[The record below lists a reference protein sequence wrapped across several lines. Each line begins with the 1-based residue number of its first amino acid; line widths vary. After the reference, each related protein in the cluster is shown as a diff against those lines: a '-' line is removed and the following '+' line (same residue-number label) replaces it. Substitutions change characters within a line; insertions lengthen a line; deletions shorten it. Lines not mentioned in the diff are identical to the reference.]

1 MNDKQLK
8 NLAEA
13 HVFAGRKLTND
24 EYNMLTESKYAHL
37 VSKSGKFDQIYESAL
52 PPDEVNYEVPKSYE
66 RRKLGFNLGVNKPA
80 VDHLIDMIEDHFHL
94 GIDNVSTKKF
104 MNVDANELKHY
115 ILKHAEDENFDAGTE
130 ERINKIVNKP
140 NCDVYDI
147 MRGLYILG
155 Y

>member
-13 HVFAGRKLTND
+13 HVFTGRKLTND
-24 EYNMLTESKYAHL
+24 EYNMLTESKYSHL
-37 VSKSGKFDQIYESAL
+37 ITKSGKFDEIFENAL
-52 PPDEVNYEVPKSYE
+52 PPDEVSYKIPASYE
-66 RRKLGFNLGVNKPA
+66 RRKLGFNLGVNKSA
-80 VDHLIDMIEDHFHL
+80 IDHLIDMIEDHFQL

-104 MNVDANELKHY
+104 MNVDVNELKQY
-115 ILKHAEDENFDAGTE
+115 ILKHAEDEDFDAGTE

-147 MRGLYILG
+147 MRGIYILG